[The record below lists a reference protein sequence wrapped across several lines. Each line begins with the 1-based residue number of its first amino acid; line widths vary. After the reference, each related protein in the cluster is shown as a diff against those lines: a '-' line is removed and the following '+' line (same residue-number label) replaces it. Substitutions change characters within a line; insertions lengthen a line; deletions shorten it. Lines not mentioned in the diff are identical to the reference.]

1 MHHFVTIFDL
11 SLKVHIHPSIEVPFS
26 QMVQHECTTWNQIY
40 FFPLWVWAT
49 KTIFLSLFFSL
60 FFLVWL
66 SKSETHC
73 LDKVAG
79 ERKKGDKHRK
89 VFLLLLSLKD
99 QPWAVL
105 ILPIMHCPNTA
116 IIYLTLQISR
126 VQKWGLLNSIFQI
139 YGLIWG
145 FRSLSKQYFDIQTIE
160 KWRYQN
166 AYQHTQINAI
176 MQYKY
181 SFTVA

>member
-1 MHHFVTIFDL
+1 MHHLKSNLLLPTL
-11 SLKVHIHPSIEVPFS
+11 SLSHKNYFSLPF
-26 QMVQHECTTWNQIY
+26 
-40 FFPLWVWAT
+40 
-49 KTIFLSLFFSL
+49 FLSILFGMAEQI
-60 FFLVWL
+60 WI
-66 SKSETHC
+66 C

-126 VQKWGLLNSIFQI
+126 VQKWGLLNSIFQK